1 MTDERTNGE
10 TGETTEH
17 RGSGTPAEESERRHE
32 TLPLAAAVMAG
43 AIAALALLALMTR

>member
-10 TGETTEH
+10 TGEKAER
-17 RGSGTPAEESERRHE
+17 RGSGTPTEESEPRHE

-43 AIAALALLALMTR
+43 VIAALALLALMTR